1 MIEANF
7 YRKRLMFAMIVP
19 AKQKKNWIST
29 FGVQYKFMQLDIMH
43 LINHACRCTAP
54 QIETTV
60 NAEILA
66 IHLIWRFGD

>member
-1 MIEANF
+1 MQALQYLKHTSMIEANF

-54 QIETTV
+54 QIETSQHT
-60 NAEILA
+60 
-66 IHLIWRFGD
+66 F